1 MMEFIVHLEVAGR
14 LCSSKFVIG
23 QYAAVWIFSS
33 ARRTSTIAPTHCD
46 PICGFVPLSHDMM
59 PSRSQNSHV
68 LILSLELSLLHHS
81 DNLVKIVLSCKLT
94 SNLARTGYLKQ
105 STCTVLLIT
114 SGHEHTPLVK
124 IVSRELTTNLARTI
138 NLKQCTCTF

>member
-33 ARRTSTIAPTHCD
+33 ARRTSTVAPTHCD

-59 PSRSQNSHV
+59 PSRSENSHV

-94 SNLARTGYLKQ
+94 SNLARTGYLKK
-105 STCTVLLIT
+105 STCTFNYIR
-114 SGHEHTPLVK
+114 SRTPLVK